1 VSDGVAL
8 VYSSQALRRAGVG
21 QELLADQ
28 PAFSKALAACE
39 PLIAGHLG
47 WSLLEEFRRPPDSQ
61 RLHVTED
68 MIQPTLTALQIAL
81 TALLANEGFV
91 GAVAGLSMGEV
102 AAYHAAGA
110 LSLDDAMGIVC
121 CQAALTRRPLRPGAM
136 AFVVLDA
143 DHTRRLVE
151 RLGGEVHVAVEFA
164 PELTIVAGERDAVA
178 RALHR
183 LRNDGIRCGPARMGA
198 AYHTSEVAP
207 LEAEFLR
214 ALRGLR
220 PRAASVAAYSS
231 VTGGRIADADLCPGH
246 FWSIMRRPARF
257 VAMIE
262 RMIRDGVR
270 TFVEVGPGSVLRDAI
285 TATARG
291 LDVPVD
297 VVVTLQ
303 EDTPEALALSRAVAA
318 LSEDKCVSQDS
329 TSDLVP

>member
-1 VSDGVAL
+1 VSDGVVL
-8 VYSSQALRRAGVG
+8 IYSSQGLRRAGVG
-21 QELLADQ
+21 QELLAGR
-28 PAFSKALAACE
+28 PAFSGALAACE
-39 PLIAGHLG
+39 PLIAERLG
-47 WSLLEEFRRPPDSQ
+47 WSLLEELRRPPDHQ
-61 RLHVTED
+61 RLHVAED
-68 MIQPTLTALQIAL
+68 MIQPALTALQIAL
-81 TALLANEGFV
+81 TALLADESVV

-102 AAYHAAGA
+102 AAFHAAGA
-110 LSLDDAMGIVC
+110 LSLDDAMTIVC
-121 CQAALTRRPLRPGAM
+121 CQAALTRHPLRQGAM
-136 AFVVLDA
+136 AFMVVDA
-143 DHTRRLVE
+143 DQARELVE
-151 RLGGEVHVAVEFA
+151 RVGGELHVAVEFA

-178 RALHR
+178 HALDR
-183 LRNDGIRCGPARMGA
+183 LRKDGIRCGLIGMGA

-220 PRAASVAAYSS
+220 PRAASVAMYSS

-318 LSEDKCVSQDS
+318 LSEDKRARQDS
-329 TSDLVP
+329 TSDLVR